1 MATLTIFERLELERG
16 RLPPAEPKIEQP
28 PKEPAQRLLTWLPR
42 WPRDTITVRQIRNY
56 SPVRDRNEAIN
67 AAEVLV
73 ANGWLSAIKASRSD
87 TYAWKI
93 LRKNTLNP
101 VVGM

>member
-1 MATLTIFERLELERG
+1 MPNEKFSFADE
-16 RLPPAEPKIEQP
+16 PPP
-28 PKEPAQRLLTWLPR
+28 PITKNKDNPAQRLLTWLPR

-73 ANGWLSAIKASRSD
+73 ANGWLTSTKAQRPD

-101 VVGM
+101 IVGM

>member
-1 MATLTIFERLELERG
+1 MPNEQFSVADE
-16 RLPPAEPKIEQP
+16 PPP
-28 PKEPAQRLLTWLPR
+28 PITQNKDNPAQRLWTWLPR
-42 WPRDTITVRQIRNY
+42 WPRDTITVRQIRVYGPYNL
-56 SPVRDRNEAIN
+56 RDRRSAID

-73 ANGWLSAIKASRSD
+73 ANGWLKAIKASRSD

-101 VVGM
+101 IVGM

>member
-1 MATLTIFERLELERG
+1 MPKNGNETFAFADEVA
-16 RLPPAEPKIEQP
+16 PKPVPAK
-28 PKEPAQRLLTWLPR
+28 KEPAQRLLTWLPR

-56 SPVRDRNEAIN
+56 SPLRDRNEAIN

-73 ANGWLSAIKASRSD
+73 ANGWLISTKAQRPD

-93 LRKNTLNP
+93 IRKNILNP
-101 VVGM
+101 AVGM